1 MTTQKHLKDA
11 VRARMART
19 GERYTTAHRHLTG
32 VPAPAAAPP
41 GVVPGY
47 REFGGGVHHDSALL
61 THLLAAA
68 GVRTTEGAPL
78 DEPLVA
84 GFAGG
89 VGFMYFT
96 FEYAGSVPTMTIV
109 PRIHPR
115 PFLTGALDRAG
126 IAHRTAQTSSAAR
139 AARDLDAVL
148 DEGRAAVCTVDRGS
162 LPYHARPAE
171 YVGAEPY
178 DVAVVGRRGRSI
190 LLDDE
195 CLAPV
200 AVPTEA
206 FAAARAGHRQS
217 KHRMLVLEP
226 GGGPVDVAA
235 AARASI
241 GVTVHDLVEDVMPNR
256 FAGNFGLRG
265 MARWA
270 DAVADRRGRKG
281 WSRLFCSGPA
291 FGSAM
296 RRLHDCLTTEYS
308 SPGAMRPLYAD
319 FLREVAPLVGGA
331 AGDAADRYETAGAL
345 WAEVAA
351 IAVEGPLA
359 RYPEL
364 AERRDEL
371 LLERGAEATDELRA
385 VAAEQDRVV
394 AAVDLDAAGR
404 DAVLDRIADVAARI
418 LPIEREA
425 CALLAA
431 V

>member
-1 MTTQKHLKDA
+1 VTTQKHLKAA

-19 GERYTTAHRHLTG
+19 GERYTAARRHVAG
-32 VPAPAAAPP
+32 AAAPAVPPP

-61 THLLAAA
+61 THLLAAS

-78 DEPLVA
+78 DEPLLA
-84 GFAGG
+84 GIAGG

-115 PFLTGALDRAG
+115 PFLPGALERAG
-126 IAHRTAQTSSAAR
+126 VPHRTAQTSSAAR

-178 DVAVVGRRGRSI
+178 DVGVVGRRDGAV

-195 CLAPV
+195 SLDPV
-200 AVPTEA
+200 ALPAAE
-206 FAAARAGHRQS
+206 FAAARAAHRQS

-226 GGGPVDVAA
+226 GAGPVDVASS
-235 AARASI
+235 ARAAI
-241 GVTVHDLVEDVMPNR
+241 DVTVHDLVEDVMPNR

-265 MARWA
+265 MAKWA
-270 DAVADRRGRKG
+270 GAVADRRGRTG
-281 WSRLFCSGPA
+281 WSRLFDSGPA

-319 FLREVAPLVGGA
+319 FLRSVEPLLGPTVGE
-331 AGDAADRYETAGAL
+331 AADCYDTVGRL
-345 WAEVAA
+345 WADVAA

-359 RYPEL
+359 RYRDL
-364 AERRDEL
+364 AERRTEL
-371 LLERGAEATDELRA
+371 LLERGAGATDELRT

-404 DAVLDRIADVAARI
+404 AAVLDRIADVAARI
-418 LPIEREA
+418 LRVEREA
-425 CALLAA
+425 CAALAA